1 MSIIHLFSPPHKHI
15 DTHTVVDGPILD
27 HGHTQNRNNIIL
39 IQTIKTETL
48 RKYKMHPN
56 NRELD
61 PDAEVDTKS
70 KNTWVLF
77 LSCYSTNT
85 VMLQRNRHSHTWTTK
100 IPHFYM

>member
-1 MSIIHLFSPPHKHI
+1 
-15 DTHTVVDGPILD
+15 
-27 HGHTQNRNNIIL
+27 
-39 IQTIKTETL
+39 
-48 RKYKMHPN
+48 MHPN

-85 VMLQRNRHSHTWTTK
+85 VMLQRNRHSHT
-100 IPHFYM
+100 

>member
-39 IQTIKTETL
+39 MQTNKTETL
-48 RKYKMHPN
+48 SKYKTHPI

-61 PDAEVDTKS
+61 PDAEVGTKS
-70 KNTWVLF
+70 KN
-77 LSCYSTNT
+77 SCYSSNT
-85 VMLQRNRHSHTWTTK
+85 VMLQHNRHSHT
-100 IPHFYM
+100 

>member
-61 PDAEVDTKS
+61 PEIKKHLGIVPQLLLYQHCDA
-70 KNTWVLF
+70 
-77 LSCYSTNT
+77 
-85 VMLQRNRHSHTWTTK
+85 TTQS
-100 IPHFYM
+100 P